1 MSFIRPAVSGDI
13 VRLSEI
19 EVFNYRLNF
28 YPIFQNDDF
37 YFGEYTTDALS
48 KTYRMNPEHLKNTY
62 VFDDGCVKGFVRVA
76 EGVIQKLFVEPVL
89 QGRGIG
95 GMLLTFAVGEK
106 GAYTLWALEKNT
118 RAIAFYE
125 KHGFSKTGD
134 KMPEDDTDEFLI
146 RLERR

>member
-1 MSFIRPAVSGDI
+1 
-13 VRLSEI
+13 
-19 EVFNYRLNF
+19 
-28 YPIFQNDDF
+28 
-37 YFGEYTTDALS
+37 
-48 KTYRMNPEHLKNTY
+48 MNPEMIENTY
-62 VFDDGCVKGFVRVA
+62 VFDDGCVKGFIRVT
-76 EGVIQKLFVEPVL
+76 EGVVQKLFVEPAL

-95 GMLLTFAVGEK
+95 DTLLTYAVREK
-106 GAYTLWALEKNT
+106 GAYTLWALEKNI